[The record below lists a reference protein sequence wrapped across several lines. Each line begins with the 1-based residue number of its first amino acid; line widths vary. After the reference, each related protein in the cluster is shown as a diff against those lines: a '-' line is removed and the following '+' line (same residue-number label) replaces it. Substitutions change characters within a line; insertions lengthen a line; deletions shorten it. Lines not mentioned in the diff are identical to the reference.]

1 MAVNRKSKSHKKTKQ
16 RKSRNSSKSRKSRKS
31 KSQKGGNPDSSH
43 KKPAMPGMQGM
54 PEMQEMLAMPGMMKG
69 GSPASDLVMESTLAE
84 PIMNDYISAPRI
96 RDGSEP
102 SGCQMGGSE
111 ASDMVMSQ
119 LPDKAQTVGYPEGF
133 NVKGNINSLNTYLP
147 SGGSVIKKQRKGIK
161 SRKGRKGRKSLS
173 KKNKKS
179 KNIMRG
185 GSDWISSQYSLGN
198 INNPSGD
205 TSPFSVSQGV
215 DRNILMNPPTL
226 GLAGS
231 GSPMGDLEGG
241 NVRMVGSPLV

>member
-31 KSQKGGNPDSSH
+31 KSQKGGNQHDSV
-43 KKPAMPGMQGM
+43 KKQAMPAMS
-54 PEMQEMLAMPGMMKG
+54 GMMTG
-69 GSPASDLVMESTLAE
+69 GSPASDLVMQSTLAD

-147 SGGSVIKKQRKGIK
+147 SGGSVIKKQRKGRK
-161 SRKGRKGRKSLS
+161 SRKSLKGRKGYNNLS

-231 GSPMGDLEGG
+231 GSPMGDLEGA
-241 NVRMVGSPLV
+241 NVRMVGAPLV

>member
-31 KSQKGGNPDSSH
+31 KSQKGGKTVIPGKPNKDITSH
-43 KKPAMPGMQGM
+43 
-54 PEMQEMLAMPGMMKG
+54 KG
-69 GSPASDLVMESTLAE
+69 GSPASDLVMQSTLAE

-96 RDGSEP
+96 RDGSES

-147 SGGSVIKKQRKGIK
+147 SGGSVIKKQRKGRKSRK
-161 SRKGRKGRKSLS
+161 SRKGRKGYNNLS

-198 INNPSGD
+198 INNTLGD
-205 TSPFSVSQGV
+205 TSQFSVSQGV
-215 DRNILMNPPTL
+215 DRNTLMNPPTL

-241 NVRMVGSPLV
+241 NVRMVGAPLV